1 MMRFAQSLPQVCWFR
16 PVFIWYLSPS
26 HGTPSRALGLYLPLH
41 PSFAIP
47 RSGGFRGRSSRLPR
61 GGGLIVGF
69 VQRSVW
75 PI

>member
-1 MMRFAQSLPQVCWFR
+1 MMRFAHSLPQVCWSR
-16 PVFIWYLSPS
+16 PVFIRCLSPS
-26 HGTPSRALGLYLPLH
+26 PGTPARALGLYLPLH

-47 RSGGFRGRSSRLPR
+47 RPGGFRDRRGRLPR